1 METERL
7 FLNIT
12 WLFATVETEPPVL
25 CSVVMVTMDA
35 IHNTAIGTLEH
46 DWFVK
51 IIHVIYTKKFIHV
64 IYTKIQKKTETLNI
78 NLADYIFIKLSLL
91 APRYDMKIK
100 SSCAFLRS
108 YRVNRFVYATHI
120 CSSRVCG

>member
-12 WLFATVETEPPVL
+12 WFFATVETEAPVL
-25 CSVVMVTMDA
+25 CFVVMVTMDA

-51 IIHVIYTKKFIHV
+51 IIHVIYTK
-64 IYTKIQKKTETLNI
+64 IQKKKPETLNI

-91 APRYDMKIK
+91 APSTLCDI
-100 SSCAFLRS
+100 
-108 YRVNRFVYATHI
+108 
-120 CSSRVCG
+120 

>member
-12 WLFATVETEPPVL
+12 WFFATVETEAPVL

-51 IIHVIYTKKFIHV
+51 IIHVIYTK
-64 IYTKIQKKTETLNI
+64 IQKKNPETLNI

-91 APRYDMKIK
+91 APSTLCDI
-100 SSCAFLRS
+100 
-108 YRVNRFVYATHI
+108 
-120 CSSRVCG
+120 

>member
-51 IIHVIYTKKFIHV
+51 IIRVIYTKKFIHV
-64 IYTKIQKKTETLNI
+64 IYTKIQKKNRNI
-78 NLADYIFIKLSLL
+78 EYKSRRLYIH
-91 APRYDMKIK
+91 KIIIA
-100 SSCAFLRS
+100 CPQ
-108 YRVNRFVYATHI
+108 YA
-120 CSSRVCG
+120 V

>member
-7 FLNIT
+7 FLNMT
-12 WLFATVETEPPVL
+12 WFFATVETEAPVL

-51 IIHVIYTKKFIHV
+51 IIHVIYTK
-64 IYTKIQKKTETLNI
+64 IQKKNPETLNI

-91 APRYDMKIK
+91 APSTLCDI
-100 SSCAFLRS
+100 
-108 YRVNRFVYATHI
+108 
-120 CSSRVCG
+120 

>member
-1 METERL
+1 METEKRL
-7 FLNIT
+7 FLNMT
-12 WLFATVETEPPVL
+12 WFFATVETEAPVL

-64 IYTKIQKKTETLNI
+64 IYTKIQKKPRNI
-78 NLADYIFIKLSLL
+78 EYKSRRLFIH
-91 APRYDMKIK
+91 KIIIA
-100 SSCAFLRS
+100 CPQ
-108 YRVNRFVYATHI
+108 YA
-120 CSSRVCG
+120 V

>member
-12 WLFATVETEPPVL
+12 WFFATVETEAPVL

-51 IIHVIYTKKFIHV
+51 IIHVIYTK
-64 IYTKIQKKTETLNI
+64 IQKKKPETLNI

-91 APRYDMKIK
+91 APSTLCDI
-100 SSCAFLRS
+100 
-108 YRVNRFVYATHI
+108 
-120 CSSRVCG
+120 

>member
-12 WLFATVETEPPVL
+12 WFFATVKTEAPVL

-51 IIHVIYTKKFIHV
+51 IIHVIYTK
-64 IYTKIQKKTETLNI
+64 IQKKKPETLNI

-91 APRYDMKIK
+91 APSTLCDI
-100 SSCAFLRS
+100 
-108 YRVNRFVYATHI
+108 
-120 CSSRVCG
+120 

>member
-12 WLFATVETEPPVL
+12 WFFATVETEAPVL

-51 IIHVIYTKKFIHV
+51 IIHVIYTKKIHSRNLHKD
-64 IYTKIQKKTETLNI
+64 TKKTP
-78 NLADYIFIKLSLL
+78 K
-91 APRYDMKIK
+91 
-100 SSCAFLRS
+100 
-108 YRVNRFVYATHI
+108 H
-120 CSSRVCG
+120 

>member
-7 FLNIT
+7 FLNMT
-12 WLFATVETEPPVL
+12 WFFATVETEAPVL

-46 DWFVK
+46 DLFVK

-64 IYTKIQKKTETLNI
+64 IYTKIQKKPRNI
-78 NLADYIFIKLSLL
+78 EYKSRRLYIH
-91 APRYDMKIK
+91 KIIIA
-100 SSCAFLRS
+100 CPQ
-108 YRVNRFVYATHI
+108 YA
-120 CSSRVCG
+120 V

>member
-12 WLFATVETEPPVL
+12 WFFATVKTEAPVL

-51 IIHVIYTKKFIHV
+51 IIHVIYTEKFIRV
-64 IYTKIQKKTETLNI
+64 IYTKTQKTETLNL
-78 NLADYIFIKLSLL
+78 NLEDYIFIKLSLL
-91 APRYDMKIK
+91 APSTLCDI
-100 SSCAFLRS
+100 
-108 YRVNRFVYATHI
+108 
-120 CSSRVCG
+120 

>member
-51 IIHVIYTKKFIHV
+51 IIHVIYTK
-64 IYTKIQKKTETLNI
+64 IQKKPETLNI

-91 APRYDMKIK
+91 APSTLCDI
-100 SSCAFLRS
+100 
-108 YRVNRFVYATHI
+108 
-120 CSSRVCG
+120 

>member
-12 WLFATVETEPPVL
+12 WFFATVETEAPVL

-51 IIHVIYTKKFIHV
+51 IIHVIYTK
-64 IYTKIQKKTETLNI
+64 IQKKPRNTENKSRRL
-78 NLADYIFIKLSLL
+78 YIH
-91 APRYDMKIK
+91 KIIIA
-100 SSCAFLRS
+100 CPQ
-108 YRVNRFVYATHI
+108 YA
-120 CSSRVCG
+120 V

>member
-12 WLFATVETEPPVL
+12 WFFATVETEAPVL
-25 CSVVMVTMDA
+25 CFVVMVTMDA

-51 IIHVIYTKKFIHV
+51 IIHVIYTK
-64 IYTKIQKKTETLNI
+64 IQKKPRNI
-78 NLADYIFIKLSLL
+78 EYKSRRLYIH
-91 APRYDMKIK
+91 KIIIA
-100 SSCAFLRS
+100 CPQ
-108 YRVNRFVYATHI
+108 YA
-120 CSSRVCG
+120 V

>member
-12 WLFATVETEPPVL
+12 WFFATVETEAPVL

-46 DWFVK
+46 DRFVK

-64 IYTKIQKKTETLNI
+64 IYTKIQKKPETLNI

-91 APRYDMKIK
+91 APSTLCDI
-100 SSCAFLRS
+100 
-108 YRVNRFVYATHI
+108 
-120 CSSRVCG
+120 

>member
-12 WLFATVETEPPVL
+12 WFFATVKTEAPVL
-25 CSVVMVTMDA
+25 CSVIMVTMDA

-51 IIHVIYTKKFIHV
+51 IIHVIYTEKFIHV
-64 IYTKIQKKTETLNI
+64 IYTKTQKTETLNI
-78 NLADYIFIKLSLL
+78 NLEDYIFIKLSLL
-91 APRYDMKIK
+91 APSTLSDI
-100 SSCAFLRS
+100 
-108 YRVNRFVYATHI
+108 
-120 CSSRVCG
+120 

>member
-12 WLFATVETEPPVL
+12 WFFATVETEAPVL

-51 IIHVIYTKKFIHV
+51 IIHVIYTKKIHSRNLHKD
-64 IYTKIQKKTETLNI
+64 TKKKTRNI
-78 NLADYIFIKLSLL
+78 EYKSRRLYIH
-91 APRYDMKIK
+91 KIIIA
-100 SSCAFLRS
+100 CPQ
-108 YRVNRFVYATHI
+108 YA
-120 CSSRVCG
+120 V

>member
-12 WLFATVETEPPVL
+12 WFFATVETEAPVL

-51 IIHVIYTKKFIHV
+51 IIHVIYTK
-64 IYTKIQKKTETLNI
+64 IQKKTRNI
-78 NLADYIFIKLSLL
+78 EYKSCRLYIH
-91 APRYDMKIK
+91 KIIIA
-100 SSCAFLRS
+100 CPQ
-108 YRVNRFVYATHI
+108 YA
-120 CSSRVCG
+120 V

>member
-12 WLFATVETEPPVL
+12 WFFATVETEAPVL

-51 IIHVIYTKKFIHV
+51 IIHVIYTKKIHSRNLHKD
-64 IYTKIQKKTETLNI
+64 TKKPPETLNI

-91 APRYDMKIK
+91 APSTLCDI
-100 SSCAFLRS
+100 
-108 YRVNRFVYATHI
+108 
-120 CSSRVCG
+120 

>member
-12 WLFATVETEPPVL
+12 WFFATVETEAPVL

-51 IIHVIYTKKFIHV
+51 IIHVIYTK
-64 IYTKIQKKTETLNI
+64 IQKNPRNI
-78 NLADYIFIKLSLL
+78 EYKSRRLYIH
-91 APRYDMKIK
+91 KIIIA
-100 SSCAFLRS
+100 CPQ
-108 YRVNRFVYATHI
+108 YA
-120 CSSRVCG
+120 V

>member
-12 WLFATVETEPPVL
+12 WFFATVETEAPVL

-51 IIHVIYTKKFIHV
+51 IIHVIYTK
-64 IYTKIQKKTETLNI
+64 IQKKPRNI
-78 NLADYIFIKLSLL
+78 EYKSRRLYIH
-91 APRYDMKIK
+91 KIIIA
-100 SSCAFLRS
+100 CPQ
-108 YRVNRFVYATHI
+108 YA
-120 CSSRVCG
+120 V

>member
-1 METERL
+1 METKRL

-12 WLFATVETEPPVL
+12 WFFATVETEAPVL

-64 IYTKIQKKTETLNI
+64 IYTKIQKKNPETLNI
-78 NLADYIFIKLSLL
+78 NLADYIGLFIKLSLL
-91 APRYDMKIK
+91 APSTLCDI
-100 SSCAFLRS
+100 
-108 YRVNRFVYATHI
+108 
-120 CSSRVCG
+120 

>member
-12 WLFATVETEPPVL
+12 WFFATVETEAPVL

-51 IIHVIYTKKFIHV
+51 IIHVIYTK
-64 IYTKIQKKTETLNI
+64 IQKKTPETLNI

-91 APRYDMKIK
+91 APSTLCDI
-100 SSCAFLRS
+100 
-108 YRVNRFVYATHI
+108 
-120 CSSRVCG
+120 

>member
-12 WLFATVETEPPVL
+12 WFFATVETEAPVL

-64 IYTKIQKKTETLNI
+64 IYTKIQKKPPETLNI

-91 APRYDMKIK
+91 APSTLCDI
-100 SSCAFLRS
+100 
-108 YRVNRFVYATHI
+108 
-120 CSSRVCG
+120 

>member
-12 WLFATVETEPPVL
+12 WFFATVETEAPVL

-51 IIHVIYTKKFIHV
+51 IIHVIYTK
-64 IYTKIQKKTETLNI
+64 IQKNPETLNI

-91 APRYDMKIK
+91 APSTLCDI
-100 SSCAFLRS
+100 
-108 YRVNRFVYATHI
+108 
-120 CSSRVCG
+120 

>member
-12 WLFATVETEPPVL
+12 WFFATVETEAPVL

-51 IIHVIYTKKFIHV
+51 IIHVIYTK
-64 IYTKIQKKTETLNI
+64 IQKKKPRNI
-78 NLADYIFIKLSLL
+78 EYKSRRLYIH
-91 APRYDMKIK
+91 KIIIA
-100 SSCAFLRS
+100 CPQ
-108 YRVNRFVYATHI
+108 YA
-120 CSSRVCG
+120 V

>member
-1 METERL
+1 METKRL

-12 WLFATVETEPPVL
+12 WFFATVETEAPVL

-51 IIHVIYTKKFIHV
+51 IIHVIYTKKIHSRNLHKD
-64 IYTKIQKKTETLNI
+64 TKKTRNTEYKSRRL
-78 NLADYIFIKLSLL
+78 YIH
-91 APRYDMKIK
+91 KIIIA
-100 SSCAFLRS
+100 CPQ
-108 YRVNRFVYATHI
+108 YA
-120 CSSRVCG
+120 V